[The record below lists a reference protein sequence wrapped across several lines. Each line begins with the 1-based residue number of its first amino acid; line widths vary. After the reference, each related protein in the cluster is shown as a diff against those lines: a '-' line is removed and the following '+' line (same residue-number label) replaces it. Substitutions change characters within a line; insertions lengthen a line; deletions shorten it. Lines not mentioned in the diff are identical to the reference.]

1 MSRKKLIEIIQVLL
15 MEFIKLDKETT
26 KLIDDLSKI
35 DSFINFYPYQNVE
48 VFPINEL
55 VKVLKIEEE
64 KRDQFVDEALKLS
77 EEKIAIKYK
86 VKKFMKK
93 YML

>member
-1 MSRKKLIEIIQVLL
+1 MSRKKLIQIIQVLL

-77 EEKIAIKYK
+77 EEKIAVKYK

>member
-1 MSRKKLIEIIQVLL
+1 MSRKKLIQIIQVLL
-15 MEFIKLDKETT
+15 MEFIKLDKETS

-77 EEKIAIKYK
+77 EEKIAVKYK